1 MKKKRGA
8 AADALP
14 LWEMAVR
21 EPGRKGL
28 EAGVELAKHYE
39 HREKNFAR
47 ALELTRRLLERTDL
61 TARERQELGVRRE
74 RLERRTKGAG
84 RRRRGLE

>member
-39 HREKNFAR
+39 HREKNFTR
-47 ALELTRRLLERTDL
+47 ALDVTRRLLERADL
-61 TARERQELGVRRE
+61 APREREELGGRRE
-74 RLERRTKGAG
+74 RLERRVAMAG
-84 RRRRGLE
+84 RRLRGIE